1 MPVLPVILLLFGPVL
16 FGQAVASEIVVVDD
30 LGNRVQIAMPAK
42 KIVSLAPHLTELLFS
57 LGVGERIK
65 GTSRYS
71 DYPAAAANIPVVGD
85 AFTVSVEA
93 VVALEPDIV
102 FAWATG
108 GANRALIR
116 LRNLGIPIYLN
127 EAETID
133 GIGSTLMAMAELV
146 GRQEV
151 GLKLRNR
158 LTEQLAALRTRN
170 EGLPRVKVF
179 FQISD
184 ENLYTV
190 NQHHLVGQALRIC
203 NGENIFADASIPVPL
218 VSRESVVKR
227 DPQVIIISK
236 PHAGSVS
243 PWIRKWQAYEG
254 FGEKLRWIDPGLI
267 TRPSLRMTEGIEQ
280 LCRIIRQ

>member
-203 NGENIFADASIPVPL
+203 NGENIFADALIPVPL

-236 PHAGSVS
+236 PQAGSVS
-243 PWIRKWQAYEG
+243 PWIRKWQVYEG